1 MALSSQIISDFKG
14 AAKSIFDAMVS
25 TSVQNYVYQPRK
37 INPVTGVYELTGQC
51 YHVRAAVVTVPVNRI
66 KKENYHVGDMLA
78 YVLFDEID
86 FAIRPGSEFRLP
98 LRVGVDQ
105 NIIDSNDDCFD
116 TGDIIVG
123 GSSFLTPVDFIIAGD
138 SLLEIVT
145 SILETYKIYT
155 IVGVDVDGAEAAY
168 KLHLRAK

>member
-1 MALSSQIISDFKG
+1 MALTTQLQSDFK
-14 AAKSIFDAMVS
+14 AAGKAIFDSMVS
-25 TSVQNYVYQPRK
+25 TVVQNYVYAPRK
-37 INPVTGVYELTGQC
+37 IDPVTGQYELTGQC
-51 YHVRAAVVTVPVNRI
+51 YHVRAAVITVPRNRI
-66 KKENYHVGDMLA
+66 KKENYHFGDMVA

-105 NIIDSNDDCFD
+105 NIINSNDNCFA

-123 GSSFLTPVDFIIAGD
+123 GSSFLTPADFIIAGD

-155 IVGVDVDGAEAAY
+155 IVGVEVDGAEAAY
-168 KLHLRAK
+168 KLHLRVK